1 MTYSGLFDEGKKEKQ
16 IAKLKKNLK
25 EVRAS
30 YDKDSQLYQIEIDQ
44 LKEIDKEHQ
53 KLNGEL
59 RTEIEKLKKENEIL
73 YEGNDVLGI
82 YIGGG
87 VKDNLKKIIKSMI
100 KDIEVAAPIL
110 RRNPKGILFKT
121 SIQSLAKYAKRL
133 NDIYQ
138 EMVKKIN

>member
-1 MTYSGLFDEGKKEKQ
+1 MTYSGLFDEEKKDKQ
-16 IAKLKKNLK
+16 IAKLKKENK
-25 EVRAS
+25 N
-30 YDKDSQLYQIEIDQ
+30 
-44 LKEIDKEHQ
+44 LKEIDKQHQ

-59 RTEIEKLKKENEIL
+59 QLEIQKLKKDNEIL
-73 YEGNDVLGI
+73 KEGNDILGI
-82 YIGGG
+82 YVGGG
-87 VKDNLKKIIKSMI
+87 VKEQLKKIVKSMI
-100 KDIEVAAPIL
+100 KDIEIATPLI

>member
-1 MTYSGLFDEGKKEKQ
+1 MTYSGLFDEEKKDKQ
-16 IAKLKKNLK
+16 IAKLKK
-25 EVRAS
+25 
-30 YDKDSQLYQIEIDQ
+30 EIKN
-44 LKEIDKEHQ
+44 LKEIDKQHQ

-59 RTEIEKLKKENEIL
+59 HVEIEKLKKDNEIL
-73 YEGNDVLGI
+73 KEGNDILGI
-82 YIGGG
+82 YVGGG
-87 VKDNLKKIIKSMI
+87 VKEKLKNIVKSMI
-100 KDIEVAAPIL
+100 KDIELATPLI

>member
-1 MTYSGLFDEGKKEKQ
+1 MTYSGLFDEGKKDKQ

>member
-16 IAKLKKNLK
+16 IAKLKK
-25 EVRAS
+25 
-30 YDKDSQLYQIEIDQ
+30 EIKN
-44 LKEIDKEHQ
+44 LKEIDKQHQ

-59 RTEIEKLKKENEIL
+59 HVEIEKLKKDNEIL
-73 YEGNDVLGI
+73 KEGNDILGI
-82 YIGGG
+82 YVGGG
-87 VKDNLKKIIKSMI
+87 VKEQLKKIVKSMI
-100 KDIEVAAPIL
+100 KDIEIATPLI

>member
-1 MTYSGLFDEGKKEKQ
+1 MTYSGLFDEEKKDKQ
-16 IAKLKKNLK
+16 IAKLKKENK
-25 EVRAS
+25 N
-30 YDKDSQLYQIEIDQ
+30 
-44 LKEIDKEHQ
+44 LKEIDKQHQ

-59 RTEIEKLKKENEIL
+59 QLEIQKLKKENEIL

-82 YIGGG
+82 YVGGG
-87 VKDNLKKIIKSMI
+87 VKDKLKKIVKSMI
-100 KDIEVAAPIL
+100 KDIEVATPLI

>member
-16 IAKLKKNLK
+16 IAKLKK
-25 EVRAS
+25 
-30 YDKDSQLYQIEIDQ
+30 EIKN
-44 LKEIDKEHQ
+44 LKEIDKQHQ

-59 RTEIEKLKKENEIL
+59 HVEIEKLKKDNEIL
-73 YEGNDVLGI
+73 KEGNDILGI
-82 YIGGG
+82 YVGGG
-87 VKDNLKKIIKSMI
+87 IKEQLKKIVKSMI
-100 KDIEVAAPIL
+100 KDIEIATPLI

>member
-1 MTYSGLFDEGKKEKQ
+1 MTYTGLFDEAKKEKQ
-16 IAKLKKNLK
+16 ISNLKK
-25 EVRAS
+25 
-30 YDKDSQLYQIEIDQ
+30 EIKQ
-44 LKEIDKEHQ
+44 LKEIDKKHQ

-59 RTEIEKLKKENEIL
+59 RVEIEKLKKENEIL

-82 YIGGG
+82 YVGGG
-87 VKDNLKKIIKSMI
+87 VKEQLKKIVKSMI
-100 KDIEVAAPIL
+100 KDIEVATPVI

>member
-16 IAKLKKNLK
+16 IAKLKKENK
-25 EVRAS
+25 N
-30 YDKDSQLYQIEIDQ
+30 
-44 LKEIDKEHQ
+44 LKEIDKQHQ